1 MARRGRIPDRIR
13 QEVDVLLADFVP
25 FSEIAAKFDVSES
38 WVRQHAG
45 KRGGKIV
52 SSNGNTYAEVKREA
66 KDFPLPLAHDEL
78 RPEAK
83 RALEDIE
90 FFAARYFG
98 IVLQPWQVNAKD
110 RILALLDTPYEEYAV
125 INVAPGS
132 GKTVFFTR
140 ILPCWL
146 TCRDRAMRG
155 MVGSA
160 TNKVATRI
168 LDQLRKDFVRP
179 NPERMGEKDFRK
191 GLVQPG
197 GVLAADYGRFRPDV
211 EGAIWTREQ
220 FEVAQVGDTHA
231 VNKEPTWAA
240 FGVDS
245 TFIGWRVDFAIWDD
259 LWDPRK
265 ARSAD
270 TREQVYSWF
279 DEVAETRL
287 EPGGLFLLQGQ
298 RLAPDDIYA
307 YALAKTDELD
317 EWEQIDE
324 PGFEVVAQRKK
335 YHHITYKALDEEKL
349 TGDPAKDELLLRP
362 DAPAWPDG
370 PLLSPRR
377 ITWKRLRQVRSN
389 SPDQFKLVYQQ
400 EDSDLEE
407 TLVNPLWIDGGIG
420 KDGEV
425 FPGCWDRG
433 RPMWTVPE
441 GLAQPVVSVLMA
453 DPSPTQYWGIHW
465 WLFQPGDGATTPDL
479 RHVIALEER
488 KMQANEFLDWHSSI
502 GTWSGL
508 LEDWYQA
515 SKERG
520 FPLQYVIVETNVAQ
534 RFLLQYEHV
543 RKWQQSRG
551 VSIVSHQTTSRKND
565 PDYGVQMLSPLYR
578 HGRVRLPYDAGY
590 QSGMGANNMV
600 YRFKEQLTKYPKA
613 QRDDLVMSSWFLE
626 SKLDVIR
633 PRRGK
638 VTRLARPAF
647 MREMTGTAA

>member
-1 MARRGRIPDRIR
+1 MPDRIR
-13 QEVDVLLADFVP
+13 QEVHVLLGDYVA

-38 WVRQHAG
+38 WVRKEAQRLKGEMTSA
-45 KRGGKIV
+45 
-52 SSNGNTYAEVKREA
+52 NGNTYATIIREA
-66 KDFPLPLAHDEL
+66 KDFPLPLPYEAL

-98 IVLQPWQVNAKD
+98 IVLQPWQVHAKD
-110 RILALLDTPYEEYAV
+110 RILQLLDTPYEEFAV
-125 INVAPGS
+125 INVAPGM

-140 ILPCWL
+140 ILPAWL
-146 TCRDRAMRG
+146 TARDRAIRG

-168 LDQLRKDFVRP
+168 LDQLRKDLVRP

-191 GLVQPG
+191 GLVQPT
-197 GVLAADYGRFRPDV
+197 GVLAMDYGRFRPDV
-211 EGAIWTREQ
+211 EGAIWTRDQ

-259 LWDPRK
+259 LWDPRRT
-265 ARSAD
+265 RSAD
-270 TREQVYSWF
+270 TREQVFAWY

-307 YALAKTDELD
+307 YALAKTDDVD

-324 PGFEVVAQRKK
+324 PGAVESSGRRK
-335 YHHITYKALDEEKL
+335 YHHVVYKAIDEDKL
-349 TGDPAKDELLLRP
+349 TGDPVVDERLLRP

-377 ITWKRLRQVRSN
+377 VTWKRLRQVRSN

-407 TLVNPLWIDGGIG
+407 TLVNPLWIDGGVG
-420 KDGEV
+420 RDGEV
-425 FPGCWDRG
+425 FMGCWDRG
-433 RPMWTVPE
+433 RPMWTVPAN
-441 GLAQPVVSVLMA
+441 LRQPVVSVMMA
-453 DPSPTQYWGIHW
+453 DPSPTQFWGLHW
-465 WLFQPGDGATTPDL
+465 WLFQPGDDDTPDL
-479 RHVIALEER
+479 RHVVAVEER
-488 KMQANEFLDWHSSI
+488 KMQANEFLDWHSNI
-502 GTWSGL
+502 GSWSGL
-508 LEDWYQA
+508 LEDWFQA

-520 FPLQYVIVETNVAQ
+520 FPLQYVILEVNVAQ

-543 RKWQQSRG
+543 QRWMQSRG
-551 VSIVSHQTTSRKND
+551 VRIIGHTTTAKKHD
-565 PDYGVQMLSPLYR
+565 PEYGVQMLSPLYR
-578 HGRVRLPYDAGY
+578 HGRVRLPYDSGT

-600 YRFKEQLTKYPKA
+600 FRFRDQLTKYPKA

-626 SKLDVIR
+626 SKLDAIR

-638 VTRLARPAF
+638 VRQLSRPEF
-647 MREMTGTAA
+647 VREMVA

>member
-1 MARRGRIPDRIR
+1 MARRGRVPDRIR
-13 QEVDVLLADFVP
+13 QQVDALLADAVP
-25 FSEIAAKFDVSES
+25 FSEIAGKFDVSES
-38 WVRQHAG
+38 WVRQHAAKG
-45 KRGGKIV
+45 KGQIATT
-52 SSNGNTYAEVKREA
+52 NGNTHAEIRRES
-66 KDFPLPLAHDEL
+66 KDFPLPLAPEDQ
-78 RPEAK
+78 RPEAR
-83 RALEDIE
+83 RAAEDIE

-98 IVLQPWQVNAKD
+98 IVLQPWQVIAAK
-110 RILALLDTPYEEYAV
+110 RVLELLETPYEEYAV

-140 ILPCWL
+140 ILPAWL

-191 GLVQPG
+191 GLVQPQA
-197 GVLAADYGRFRPDV
+197 VLAADYGRFRPDV

-245 TFIGWRVDFAIWDD
+245 TFIGWRVDFSIWDD
-259 LWDPRK
+259 LWDPRRV
-265 ARSAD
+265 RSAD
-270 TREQVYSWF
+270 TREQVYHWF

-307 YALAKTDELD
+307 YALGKTDDVD

-324 PGFEVVAQRKK
+324 PGANLDQRKK
-335 YHHITYKALDEEKL
+335 YWHITFKAIDEDKL
-349 TGDPAKDELLLRP
+349 TGDPAQDEQLLKP
-362 DAPAWPDG
+362 TAPAWPDG

-407 TLVNPLWIDGGIG
+407 TLVNPLWISGGVG
-420 KDGEV
+420 KDGEIH
-425 FPGCWDRG
+425 PGCYDRG
-433 RPMWTVPE
+433 RRQWEVPA
-441 GLAQPVVSVLMA
+441 GLAQPTVSVMMA
-453 DPSPTQYWGIHW
+453 DPSPTQYWGLHW
-465 WLFQPGDGATTPDL
+465 WLFQPGDGERPDL

-488 KMQANEFLDWHSSI
+488 KMQANEFLDWHSQI

-508 LEDWYQA
+508 LEEWYQA

-520 FPLQYVIVETNVAQ
+520 YPIQYVILEINVAQ
-534 RFLLQYEHV
+534 RFLLQYDHV
-543 RKWQQSRG
+543 RRWMMSRG
-551 VSIVSHQTTSRKND
+551 VQIIGHTTTAKKQD
-565 PDYGVQMLSPLYR
+565 PEYGVQMLSPLYR
-578 HGRVRLPYDAGY
+578 HGRVRLPYDTGHQA
-590 QSGMGANNMV
+590 GMGANNMTF
-600 YRFKEQLTKYPKA
+600 RFVEQLTKYPKA
-613 QRDDLVMSSWFLE
+613 QRDDLVMASWFLE
-626 SKLDVIR
+626 AKLDVVR

-638 VTRLARPAF
+638 VTRLSRPAF
-647 MREMTGTAA
+647 VREMVA